1 MSLVMC
7 AGLTCTVLFIKMTK
21 PPEALSWGLYP
32 VQFQLCALSSEGKLL
47 TIVDCALFYVD
58 CALFYVDCALF
69 YVDCALFYVDCA
81 LFYVD
86 CALFYVDCALFYVD
100 WLFSRLN
107 GGRWRLQSSDSL
119 SLWCYS
125 LSAVPCTHPPPILT
139 NLRLGNSPRRSPCEE
154 GNTERPGDLTA
165 PLRAQGYVS

>member
-58 CALFYVDCALF
+58 
-69 YVDCALFYVDCA
+69 
-81 LFYVD
+81 
-86 CALFYVDCALFYVD
+86 

-107 GGRWRLQSSDSL
+107 GGGGACNRR
-119 SLWCYS
+119 
-125 LSAVPCTHPPPILT
+125 THYPYGAI
-139 NLRLGNSPRRSPCEE
+139 R
-154 GNTERPGDLTA
+154 
-165 PLRAQGYVS
+165 